1 MCVQVTLLTPILAA
15 KQRELT
21 YYRQHDGIV
30 KSVGGLIRRARSGL
44 RDPRQRPLN
53 EAGGTFPP
61 HTDPGKMVT
70 SSHYLEAPRRLRA
83 FVRAH
88 ETSLVVL
95 AALVGT
101 ISGLVVAAMSAA
113 VEGLHVLLFN
123 LEMGDRLSSQ
133 FRIEPLRALL
143 VPSLGGLLLGVAFLL
158 LLRWRPAREID
169 PIEANAL
176 HGGRM
181 SFRGSLIVA
190 LQTVW
195 SSGVGASVGLEAG
208 YTQLASGLAASLGRG
223 FHLRRGD
230 QRIMVG
236 CGAAAAIA
244 GAFGA
249 PLAGAFYAFELV
261 IGGYTPASLT
271 PVGVAAV
278 AGYFVA
284 HGIHSDVAGRRRRCG
299 RRCARARSRHRGVA
313 RRPGG
318 AVRHRHHARRGAVRD
333 VACQDQALAAAAAG
347 AGGPRRRPAR
357 PDNAAGDVVGAR
369 RAAFCRIC
377 FNSAFGA
384 RDHFH
389 PESDCFRHLA
399 GIGFRG
405 GLFFATLF
413 LGAIGGHLFA
423 GGFDAIWPGL
433 NLSPNVY
440 AIIGMSALSASV
452 IGGPLTMSFIALEL
466 TGNLWLTT
474 AVLVAVIISTQ
485 ITRELFGYSFAT
497 WRLHLRGETIRS
509 AADVGWIR
517 DLTVRSLMRRD
528 VATVSANMA
537 IEEFRDKFPLGSKTQ
552 VVAVDGTGRYVGL
565 ALVADAHAPDIKA
578 PDGLIGLLHYRDVV
592 LHPGMNIQEAIA
604 VFDAAE
610 AELLAVVDIDGE
622 HRPIGLLTE
631 AHAMR
636 RYAEESEQR
645 RREVIGD
652 I

>member
-1 MCVQVTLLTPILAA
+1 M
-15 KQRELT
+15 
-21 YYRQHDGIV
+21 
-30 KSVGGLIRRARSGL
+30 VG
-44 RDPRQRPLN
+44 
-53 EAGGTFPP
+53 
-61 HTDPGKMVT
+61 T
-70 SSHYLEAPRRLRA
+70 SRYLEAPRRLRA

-88 ETSLVVL
+88 ESSLIVL

-101 ISGLVVAAMSAA
+101 IGGLAVAGMSAA
-113 VEGLHVLLFN
+113 VEVLHVVLFN
-123 LEMGDRLSSQ
+123 LDMGDRLSSQ

-143 VPSLGGLLLGVAFLL
+143 VPCLGGLLLGVAFLL
-158 LLRWRPAREID
+158 LLRVRPAREVD

-176 HGGRM
+176 HGGQM
-181 SFRGSLIVA
+181 SFRGSMIVA
-190 LQTVW
+190 LQTIW

-208 YTQLASGLAASLGRG
+208 YTQLASGIAASLGRG
-223 FHLRRGD
+223 FHLRRSD
-230 QRIMVG
+230 QRLMVG

-249 PLAGAFYAFELV
+249 PLGGAFYAFELV

-284 HGIHSDVAGRRRRCG
+284 HAFTVLSLGVGVGPVGDVLGRDLAVAGLLG
-299 RRCARARSRHRGVA
+299 VLAALFGIGIMRGVA
-313 RRPGG
+313 LCEMVLSKTP
-318 AVRHRHHARRGAVRD
+318 
-333 VACQDQALAAAAAG
+333 LW
-347 AGGPRRRPAR
+347 PPLRPALGGLCVGLLALLS
-357 PDNAAGDVVGAR
+357 PQVMSSGHGALHFAGFVSIPLAVVASMFVLKAIASVISLGT
-369 RAAFCRIC
+369 
-377 FNSAFGA
+377 
-384 RDHFH
+384 
-389 PESDCFRHLA
+389 
-399 GIGFRG
+399 GFRG

-413 LGAIGGHLFA
+413 LGALGGHLFA
-423 GGFDAIWPGL
+423 AGFDAMWPGFGL
-433 NLSPNVY
+433 NPNVY

-452 IGGPLTMSFIALEL
+452 VGGPLTMSFIALES

-509 AADVGWIR
+509 AADIGWIR
-517 DLTVRSLMRRD
+517 DLTVRSLMRQD
-528 VATVSANMA
+528 VTTVNANMG
-537 IEEFRDKFPLGSKTQ
+537 IEQFREQFPLGSKTQ

-565 ALVADAHAPDIKA
+565 ALVADAHAQDVETTK
-578 PDGLIGLLHYRDVV
+578 GLIDLLHYRDVV
-592 LHPGMNIQEAIA
+592 LHPAMNIQEAIA

-610 AELLAVVDIDGE
+610 AESLAVVDIDGE

-645 RREVIGD
+645 RREAVGD
-652 I
+652 V

>member
-1 MCVQVTLLTPILAA
+1 
-15 KQRELT
+15 
-21 YYRQHDGIV
+21 
-30 KSVGGLIRRARSGL
+30 
-44 RDPRQRPLN
+44 
-53 EAGGTFPP
+53 
-61 HTDPGKMVT
+61 MVT
-70 SSHYLEAPRRLRA
+70 TSRFLEAPRRLRA

-95 AALVGT
+95 AALVGV
-101 ISGLVVAAMSAA
+101 IGGLVVAAMSAA
-113 VEGLHVLLFN
+113 VEGMHVLLFN
-123 LEMGDRLSSQ
+123 IEIGERLSSQ
-133 FRIEPLRALL
+133 YAIDPWRALL
-143 VPSLGGLLLGVAFLL
+143 VPSLGGLLLGVAFLVL
-158 LLRWRPAREID
+158 QRFRPAREID

-181 SFRGSLIVA
+181 SFRGSMIVA

-223 FHLRRGD
+223 FHLRRAD
-230 QRIMVG
+230 QRLMVG

-278 AGYFVA
+278 TGYFVA
-284 HGIHSDVAGRRRRCG
+284 HLFSVLSLGVGVGPVGDVLGRDLAIAALLGVLAALFGIAIM
-299 RRCARARSRHRGVA
+299 RGVA
-313 RRPGG
+313 LCETLL
-318 AVRHRHHARRGAVRD
+318 ARTR
-333 VACQDQALAAAAAG
+333 LW
-347 AGGPRRRPAR
+347 PPLRPALGGLGVGLLALIT
-357 PDNAAGDVVGAR
+357 PQVMSSGHGALHFAGFVSIPLSV
-369 RAAFCRIC
+369 
-377 FNSAFGA
+377 
-384 RDHFH
+384 
-389 PESDCFRHLA
+389 LA
-399 GIGFRG
+399 TIFILKAIASVISLGSGFRG

-413 LGAIGGHLFA
+413 LGALGGHLFA
-423 GGFDAIWPGL
+423 GGFDAIWPGF

-452 IGGPLTMSFIALEL
+452 IGGPLTMSFIALES
-466 TGNLWLTT
+466 TGNLWLST

-509 AADVGWIR
+509 AADIGWIR
-517 DLTVRSLMRRD
+517 DLTVRSLMRQD
-528 VATVSANMA
+528 LATVNANMG
-537 IEEFRDKFPLGSKTQ
+537 IEEFREKFPLGSKNR
-552 VVAVDGTGRYVGL
+552 VVAVDGSGRYVGL
-565 ALVADAHAPDIKA
+565 ALVADAHAQDIA
-578 PDGLIGLLHYRDVV
+578 AADGLIGLLHFRNVV

-610 AELLAVVDIDGE
+610 AESLAVVDIDGE
-622 HRPIGLLTE
+622 HRPIGVLSE

-645 RREVIGD
+645 RREVLGEV
-652 I
+652 

>member
-1 MCVQVTLLTPILAA
+1 
-15 KQRELT
+15 
-21 YYRQHDGIV
+21 
-30 KSVGGLIRRARSGL
+30 
-44 RDPRQRPLN
+44 
-53 EAGGTFPP
+53 
-61 HTDPGKMVT
+61 MVST
-70 SSHYLEAPRRLRA
+70 SFYLEAPRRLRA

-88 ETSLVVL
+88 ETSLVAL
-95 AALVGT
+95 AALVGA
-101 ISGLVVAAMSAA
+101 IGGLVVVAMSAA
-113 VEGLHVLLFN
+113 VEGLHALLFN

-133 FRIEPLRALL
+133 FRIDPLRALL
-143 VPSLGGLLLGVAFLL
+143 VPSLGGLLLGLAFLL
-158 LLRWRPAREID
+158 LQRWRPAREID

-208 YTQLASGLAASLGRG
+208 YTQLASGMAASFGRA
-223 FHLRRGD
+223 FHLRRAD

-284 HGIHSDVAGRRRRCG
+284 HGFTVTSLGINVGRVGDVLGRDLAVAALLG
-299 RRCARARSRHRGVA
+299 IVAALIGIAIMRGVA
-313 RRPGG
+313 LCEVLL
-318 AVRHRHHARRGAVRD
+318 AKARIWPP
-333 VACQDQALAAAAAG
+333 L
-347 AGGPRRRPAR
+347 RPAL
-357 PDNAAGDVVGAR
+357 GGLVVGLLALVTPQVM
-369 RAAFCRIC
+369 
-377 FNSAFGA
+377 SSGHGA
-384 RDHFH
+384 LHF
-389 PESDCFRHLA
+389 A
-399 GIGFRG
+399 GFVSVPLTVIATMFVLKAIASVVSLGSGFRG

-413 LGAIGGHLFA
+413 LGALGGHLFA
-423 GGFDAIWPGL
+423 IGFDMIWPGL
-433 NLSPNVY
+433 NLDPNVY
-440 AIIGMSALSASV
+440 AVIGMSALSASV
-452 IGGPLTMSFIALEL
+452 VGGPLTMSFIALES
-466 TGNLWLTT
+466 TGNLSLTT

-517 DLTVRSLMRRD
+517 DLTVRRLMRPD
-528 VATVSANMA
+528 VATVSASMP
-537 IEEFRDKFPLGSKTQ
+537 IEEFRGKFPLGSKTQ
-552 VVAVDGTGRYVGL
+552 VVAVDAGGRYVGL
-565 ALVADAHAPDIKA
+565 ALVADAHAPDIDPA
-578 PDGLIGLLHYRDVV
+578 GAVVTILHHRDIV
-592 LHPGMNIQEAIA
+592 LHPAMNIQQAIA

-610 AELLAVVDIDGE
+610 AESLAVVETDGE
-622 HRPIGLLTE
+622 HRPVGTLTE

-645 RREVIGD
+645 RREAVGD

>member
-1 MCVQVTLLTPILAA
+1 MIA
-15 KQRELT
+15 
-21 YYRQHDGIV
+21 
-30 KSVGGLIRRARSGL
+30 
-44 RDPRQRPLN
+44 
-53 EAGGTFPP
+53 
-61 HTDPGKMVT
+61 
-70 SSHYLEAPRRLRA
+70 SSRHFEAPRRLRA

-95 AALVGT
+95 AALIGT
-101 ISGLVVAAMSAA
+101 IGGLVVAAMGA
-113 VEGLHVLLFN
+113 VVEVLHVVLFD

-143 VPSLGGLLLGVAFLL
+143 VPSLGGLLLGLAFLL
-158 LLRWRPAREID
+158 LQRFRPAREVD

-181 SFRGSLIVA
+181 SFRGSVIVA

-208 YTQLASGLAASLGRG
+208 YTQLASGIAASLGRG
-223 FHLRRGD
+223 FHLRRAD
-230 QRIMVG
+230 QRMMVG

-244 GAFGA
+244 AAFGA

-284 HGIHSDVAGRRRRCG
+284 HGFTELTLGVGIGPVGDVLGRDLAVAALLG
-299 RRCARARSRHRGVA
+299 IVAALVGITIMRGVTLCEMLLS
-313 RRPGG
+313 RIRLWPPLRPALGG
-318 AVRHRHHARRGAVRD
+318 LGVGLLALITPQVMSSGHGALHFAGFVSIPLQV
-333 VACQDQALAAAAAG
+333 VATIFLLKALASIISLG
-347 AGGPRRRPAR
+347 
-357 PDNAAGDVVGAR
+357 
-369 RAAFCRIC
+369 
-377 FNSAFGA
+377 S
-384 RDHFH
+384 
-389 PESDCFRHLA
+389 
-399 GIGFRG
+399 GFRG

-413 LGAIGGHLFA
+413 LGALGGHLFA
-423 GGFDAIWPGL
+423 AGFDTVWPGL

-452 IGGPLTMSFIALEL
+452 IGGPLTMSFIALES
-466 TGNLWLTT
+466 TSNLWLTT

-509 AADVGWIR
+509 AADIGWIR
-517 DLTVRSLMRRD
+517 DLTVRSLMRQD
-528 VATVSANMA
+528 LATVDAGMG
-537 IEEFRDKFPLGSKTQ
+537 IEEFREKFPLGSKTQ
-552 VVAVDGTGRYVGL
+552 VVAVDGAGRYVGL
-565 ALVADAHAPDIKA
+565 ALVADAHTPDVA
-578 PDGLIGLLHYRDVV
+578 AANGLIDLLHYRDVV

-610 AELLAVVDIDGE
+610 AETLVVVDTDGE
-622 HRPIGLLTE
+622 HRPIGVLSE

-645 RREVIGD
+645 RREVLGEV
-652 I
+652 